1 MSCRMA
7 YGTNAKVAVSPFM
20 ERNFKRTCGFA
31 PIVIIITALPATQRA
46 AVLFDPEPAAE
57 EMFGEVR
64 PTDFLKF
71 TDDKSYGERLK
82 EAQKENARREAVIS
96 FCGHIKGIQVAAAIF
111 DFTFMG
117 GSMGS
122 VAGERFVRIVDEA
135 RGRGLPFVSFAASG
149 GARMQEGV
157 MALVQMAKNQRC
169 FVKIG
174 AIASSPYQR
183 LNRPHNRRRGG

>member
-1 MSCRMA
+1 M
-7 YGTNAKVAVSPFM
+7 
-20 ERNFKRTCGFA
+20 
-31 PIVIIITALPATQRA
+31 
-46 AVLFDPEPAAE
+46 
-57 EMFGEVR
+57 
-64 PTDFLKF
+64 
-71 TDDKSYGERLK
+71 
-82 EAQKENARREAVIS
+82 
-96 FCGHIKGIQVAAAIF
+96 AAAIF

-183 LNRPHNRRRGG
+183 LNRPHKPAAWRLVLP